1 MTNKNMVEKKVPNT
15 IPIFSIGIVFFIMS
29 IFFPP
34 YKLTNLLINTIIS
47 IISYI
52 VLKMVFKDKIIYEEA
67 PSTPA
72 DTGDEEINKL
82 INKGREQMK
91 QLTLISKDIKN
102 EKLKTQIS
110 EQIGYGE
117 KIFDY
122 ISKNT
127 NQARQIK
134 TFMDYYL
141 PTTVELLKNYKY
153 LEEQDVRGE
162 NIEKSMVKIEEI
174 MDMVVDAFS
183 KQLDNLFANKAIDIV
198 SEVNVMKRIIESEG
212 LSENVIPFDKA
223 GEENA

>member
-82 INKGREQMK
+82 INKGREQLG
-91 QLTLISKDIKN
+91 QLALISKEIKN
-102 EKLKTQIS
+102 EKLKVQIS

-141 PTTVELLKNYKY
+141 PTTVELLENYKY